1 MITLIVLNTRGA
13 SIQCC
18 PRYLRTLVWLEVLSG
33 SGGCST
39 WPAAFERVLT
49 HPMAKTGGGDRVVLG
64 KQPAIG
70 MASGQEM
77 TE

>member
-1 MITLIVLNTRGA
+1 
-13 SIQCC
+13 
-18 PRYLRTLVWLEVLSG
+18 
-33 SGGCST
+33 
-39 WPAAFERVLT
+39 LT